1 MENHHVPR
9 RIHPLVHGYPPSSMA
24 MFQQARLHCQRVKC
38 LLNSPG
44 TTQSFIIRVAQQVRD
59 SFPQSAVKLK
69 FAWFGVSGFLIFCSR
84 KGWGQG
90 DCLVF
95 HLCWCFVVLL
105 CFIVVLSCC
114 FLVLLFC
121 WLVALLSCCLN
132 VCLSACLPACLSVSL
147 SAYPSI
153 DLSVAVYMHLW
164 DFIWYSIT

>member
-1 MENHHVPR
+1 
-9 RIHPLVHGYPPSSMA
+9 

-95 HLCWCFVVLL
+95 HLCWCSVVLL

-121 WLVALLSCCLN
+121 WLVALSSCCLN
-132 VCLSACLPACLSVSL
+132 VCLSACLPVSL

-153 DLSVAVYMHLW
+153 DLSVAVYMYLW